1 MRKFI
6 IIFLGLVSLA
16 HADLNSEELSHH
28 KTCGLPRM
36 VEINITS
43 YMENLKTR
51 DPLLYDSYFA
61 ENERVIQFNSENQLQ
76 QIFWAYNFQTNQ
88 PYTINATR
96 RKIGEFTQI
105 WVEDDSWN
113 NNYVNNA
120 ILDDLLNNLE
130 SYSGSSS
137 IDPNNGIVGINTTLF
152 GQPPNYD
159 GDGIVDFLIL
169 DIRDDFDPTQSN
181 SSFIAG
187 YFSPLDQQSGSTSNE
202 RDLMYLDA
210 FPGIYYNGSY
220 RTEPV
225 MSTTAHEFQHLIHF
239 NYDQNEELWI
249 NEGLSELAGTYCGY
263 GLDFPGLFLE
273 DPNQNL
279 TQWSSEVKDYARVN
293 LWTLYCAEQLGLPF
307 IKDLTQNPANGVTGF
322 NQALVSSGN
331 SGDLSSV
338 FSDWVLANYLNQQ
351 DPNPQYG
358 YALTEAQGLRVKITN
373 LVSEYSTRETGTV
386 KSFGAEYHRFR
397 GKDSLEISFLSAV
410 PGNYWTIIKDNSYH
424 IRNVTGNEILEPG
437 FTEDSTYVLI
447 LFASGNDISYRYDAY
462 AKYSLK
468 YYEIAYDDNQTDLK
482 INFQAQDIPITAA
495 NRFTVP
501 APNVE
506 LESISFW
513 NGSKDHTVLV
523 RVLGQTGSN
532 LPGADL
538 MTPLSVPLSIE
549 EAWVDV
555 LLPQPLTGLN
565 QGDILYVGIQINS
578 SDKSL
583 GYDDQ
588 NSPGISYLNPRNS
601 GWRALSQFQIGG
613 EPANGLW
620 MIRAVFSGLAESD
633 SSLIGP
639 EDEELIVTNGY
650 PNPFLY
656 TADYFAIQYQKSS
669 NPGTILLEVFNAL
682 GQKVAEQHEDANGFV
697 AWSARN
703 EMGPLAAGIYYY
715 RLIFFDAVTG
725 EKLSSK
731 YQKVIILN

>member
-1 MRKFI
+1 MYKII
-6 IIFLGLVSLA
+6 IIFLGLVNLA
-16 HADLNSEELSHH
+16 YADLNSEKFSHH
-28 KTCGLPRM
+28 KTCGLPRL
-36 VEINITS
+36 VERDITS
-43 YMENLKTR
+43 YMENLKSSN
-51 DPLLYDSYFA
+51 PLLYDSYLA
-61 ENERVIQFNSENQLQ
+61 ENIRVMRFNSENQLQ
-76 QIFWAYNFQTNQ
+76 QIFWAYNFQSSQ
-88 PYTINATR
+88 AYTITATR

-105 WVEDDSWN
+105 WVEDESWN

-130 SYSGSSS
+130 SFSGSSS
-137 IDPNNGIVGINTTLF
+137 IDPNKGIVEIDTILF
-152 GQPPNYD
+152 GQPPDYD

-169 DIRDDFDPTQSN
+169 DIRDDFDPNQST

-210 FPGIYYNGSY
+210 YPGIYFNGSY
-220 RTEPV
+220 RTDPV
-225 MSTTAHEFQHLIHF
+225 MSTTAHEFQHLIHY

-273 DPNQNL
+273 NPNQNL
-279 TQWSSEVKDYARVN
+279 TQWSGEVKDYARVN
-293 LWTLYCAEQLGLPF
+293 LWTLYCAEQLGIDF
-307 IKDLTQNPANGVTGF
+307 IKDLAQNPANGITGF
-322 NQALVSSGN
+322 NQAIVSSGN
-331 SGDLSSV
+331 SGNLTTV
-338 FSDWVLANYLNQQ
+338 FSDWVLANFLNRR
-351 DPNPQYG
+351 DPNPKYG
-358 YALTEAQGLRVKITN
+358 YARTEAQGLRVKTTN

-386 KSFGAEYHRFR
+386 KSYGAEYHQFR
-397 GKDSLEISFLSAV
+397 GKDSLDINFLSTL
-410 PGNYWTIIKDNSYH
+410 PGNYWTIVKDNIYH
-424 IRNVTGNEILEPG
+424 IRTFTGNQLLEPG
-437 FTEDSTYVLI
+437 FSEDSTYVLI
-447 LFASGNDISYRYDAY
+447 LFSTGGDIIYRYDAF
-462 AKYSLK
+462 AKYSLR

-495 NRFTVP
+495 NRFVVP

-523 RVLGQTGSN
+523 KVLGQSGSN

-538 MTPLSVPLSIE
+538 ISPISVPLSIE

-555 LLPQPLTGLN
+555 LLPQSLAGLN
-565 QGDILYVGIQINS
+565 QGDVLYVGIQINS

-620 MIRAVFSGLAESD
+620 MIRAVFSGLSVSD
-633 SSLIGP
+633 SSLVSP
-639 EDEELIVTNGY
+639 EDEELLISNGY

-656 TADYFAIQYQKSS
+656 SADNFTIQYQKGP
-669 NPGTILLEVFNAL
+669 NPGTILLEVYNAL
-682 GQKVAEQHEDANGFV
+682 GQKVAEQREDATGII

-703 EMGPLAAGIYYY
+703 EKGPFSAGIYYY
-715 RLIFFDAVTG
+715 RLSFFDAVTG
-725 EKLSSK
+725 EKLNSV